1 MTGTSQAAPFVSG
14 AFAILQQTYPQSSV
28 NEQINRLKRAASVLD
43 PRNSMSVPRLD
54 VSAIFDVPA
63 PCVYDVSPSPRVDLA
78 AAGGQVSFQVST
90 QSHCAW
96 SSQPDGA
103 AMSWTGVVSGG
114 GARQGSGVVVVN
126 VDANQAAVAR
136 ESVWVVAGEQVKIV
150 QGEYVAPEPETMVVQ
165 GQLVLNWWRDGA
177 RGRRIPVM
185 PLAHGSRGEVIA
197 QMCLDVFAQ
206 GELVPTKC
214 VSGWEPYVIFKEI
227 TLPDV
232 DGAYRVRAKF
242 RTAAGV
248 EEATPMEESIVL
260 DRIAPRDGAAV
271 LVQRD
276 GVLQVVFEDAEDEGM
291 GVEGY
296 RVWMRRGAGKVP
308 SCFGLPGEELVYE
321 GASAGAVT
329 LDVAND
335 ELFTVRVCAYD
346 GARNVSSGAIATT
359 EGAIAL
365 D

>member
-1 MTGTSQAAPFVSG
+1 
-14 AFAILQQTYPQSSV
+14 
-28 NEQINRLKRAASVLD
+28 
-43 PRNSMSVPRLD
+43 
-54 VSAIFDVPA
+54 
-63 PCVYDVSPSPRVDLA
+63 
-78 AAGGQVSFQVST
+78 
-90 QSHCAW
+90 
-96 SSQPDGA
+96 
-103 AMSWTGVVSGG
+103 
-114 GARQGSGVVVVN
+114 
-126 VDANQAAVAR
+126 
-136 ESVWVVAGEQVKIV
+136 
-150 QGEYVAPEPETMVVQ
+150 
-165 GQLVLNWWRDGA
+165 
-177 RGRRIPVM
+177 
-185 PLAHGSRGEVIA
+185 EVIA

-276 GVLQVVFEDAEDEGM
+276 GVLQVAFEDAEDEGM